1 VVGVSPIYFLPT
13 FVMSKLFRVRF
24 QYGMLVPADTP
35 EQAVQTAATTIT
47 QNPYAAIFGAEVA
60 SFEARPER

>member
-1 VVGVSPIYFLPT
+1 VGGLVPFVPFPT

-47 QNPYAAIFGAEVA
+47 QNPFAAIFGAEVA
-60 SFEARPER
+60 SFEAKSER